1 MKNQTI
7 LLTGATGFVGSHLLN
22 YLVEK
27 KYKVVILKRSTSDIS
42 RIKKHIRHISAYD
55 IDKQKIEVAF
65 QNHEIDVVMHLASS
79 YGKNQNYE
87 NLIQSNVTFGL
98 DLIALSIRY
107 EIEVFMNTDS
117 FFNHPGTVQS
127 YLADYTTTKKHF
139 LDWLYLRKDSIKI
152 ANMKLHHVYGE
163 SDSPDKF
170 TMWLLRE
177 LGSGNKAIELTS
189 GIQLRDFIYVQ
200 DVARAYEA
208 VMLKKQSFDTMQ
220 EFNISTGY
228 KYTVKEFCSLMGYK
242 ILKNK
247 RSTQK
252 VLLFGAKPDN
262 PDEIMDVYND
272 NKALLNLGWKP
283 EFDLESGL
291 DNMIANTK
299 G

>member
-1 MKNQTI
+1 MAKKTI

-22 YLVEK
+22 YLVK
-27 KYKVVILKRSTSDIS
+27 NKYKIVILKRSTSNIS
-42 RIKKHIRHISAYD
+42 KIKKNVKQISAYD

-65 QNHEIDVVMHLASS
+65 QKHKIDVVMHLATS
-79 YGKNQNYE
+79 YGKNKNFE
-87 NLIQSNVTFGL
+87 NLIQSNIIFGL
-98 DLIALSIRY
+98 NLIALSIRY
-107 EIEVFMNTDS
+107 KVEVFINTDS
-117 FFNHPGTVQS
+117 FFNNTGTIQS

-139 LDWLYLRKDSIKI
+139 LDWLYLRKGSIKI

-163 SDSPDKF
+163 ADSHDKF

-177 LGSGNKAIELTS
+177 LRAGNKAIELTS
-189 GIQLRDFIYVQ
+189 GAQLRDFIYVQ

-208 VMLKKQSFDTMQ
+208 VMLENQNFGSMQ

-228 KYTVKEFCSLMGYK
+228 KYSVKEFCSLLGYK
-242 ILKNK
+242 ILKN
-247 RSTQK
+247 RQNVQK

-262 PDEIMDVYND
+262 PDEIMDVCND
-272 NKALLNLGWKP
+272 NSALLKLGWRP

-291 DNMIANTK
+291 DSMITNTK